1 MTPTSEQVDEISEVL
16 AFLLTDFSEET
27 SQEEESTGLE
37 GQEPISEEALA
48 RILAKSLSTRGGDA
62 HLRGLLGA
70 ARGVLRGSMEIG

>member
-16 AFLLTDFSEET
+16 AFLLTDFSEEP
-27 SQEEESTGLE
+27 SQEEATGLQ

>member
-48 RILAKSLSTRGGDA
+48 RILAKSLST
-62 HLRGLLGA
+62 
-70 ARGVLRGSMEIG
+70 

>member
-16 AFLLTDFSEET
+16 AFLLTDFSEEP
-27 SQEEESTGLE
+27 SQEEATGLE

>member
-16 AFLLTDFSEET
+16 AFLLTDFSEEP
-27 SQEEESTGLE
+27 SQEEATGLE
-37 GQEPISEEALA
+37 GQEPISDEALA